1 MKRRDFIR
9 MGSFITISV
18 AALGV
23 TGCNSDNTD
32 PGVSRPM
39 PPLASAGGTWAFPQ
53 SIASGDPH
61 PDSMMLWTRV
71 TPSTLAVTG
80 TSDVS
85 VAVELRITK
94 VDNSSKLGSSTALTV
109 EVAPLVPL
117 PVVIVPAYGDFDGTI
132 RHKLTG
138 LTADTVY
145 YYQFK
150 AGATLSKVGRFK
162 TAPAVT
168 SSNNVKFAFMT
179 CQDWSSNHWA
189 AYSQILTDDGAGSV
203 PSLDFIVHL
212 GDYIYE
218 TDSASAAE
226 GLHSAVTLPN
236 GTVIPGAKPADPAPG
251 GKYASELADYRYLYK
266 LYRSDA
272 RIQAVH
278 ERFPMIAIWDDHE
291 FSDDSWQASE
301 TYTNANAS
309 QPQRRRNANQA
320 WFEFMPADIAF
331 SETDTSFNNIRI
343 YRDMQFGTVM
353 HLVMTDERLY
363 RADHVIAET
372 TVSNGAQLGR
382 INSRYLAPEGTF
394 KLLEGFKSTVFPD
407 PLQALTMLGATQ
419 RDWWKTTMSGSSA
432 AWKVWGNEVS
442 LMRMGLNGAN
452 ALGTVISLGSIPTIA
467 TNIGTTAPLFS
478 ALSGYNAYLPVA
490 AAAATVGAVFFGAT
504 SGAMGTAAA
513 GATAIAIDKAT
524 NGSTTVSTRIAAGMG
539 AGLTAAQAAPAV
551 YGFDAAFAA
560 GAGGTTAQAS
570 AGAQTIAFGFI
581 KPDIVSNKS
590 ASVPFQ
596 MIMAAS
602 DAAASLPVGTTA
614 AKVSPLLQ
622 KFLVNADQWD
632 GYGKERGA
640 LMQHLLDNNIDNVVA
655 ITGDIHAF
663 FAGEV
668 YNKFPSAIETV
679 SNSGAEL
686 TAVASTYPPVDP
698 AIKAAMVDLVTAGVS
713 STSFFSYLKAAV
725 DTLDP
730 TNALLGKL
738 VYVPVPVGAGAN
750 GLFPGSPAF
759 GFTTYLN
766 LLDYTLGKPAP
777 ATAAELAAQ
786 LNGQIKRGLAAAG
799 IPELYLAA
807 SAAGVQAGV
816 AASPTFTGG
825 ALPLAQQLGG
835 VGVAANPWLK
845 YVDTEAQGYAV
856 VTASTASI
864 VCDFK
869 KLNPLVGTTAPTNI
883 VVSTKTVTVNTG
895 VATVV

>member
-23 TGCNSDNTD
+23 TGCNSED
-32 PGVSRPM
+32 PQTTTLSRPM
-39 PPLASAGGTWAFPQ
+39 PPLASAGGTWIFPQ

-61 PDSMMLWTRV
+61 PDSIMLWTRV
-71 TPSTLAVTG
+71 TPSALPVTG
-80 TSDVS
+80 TSGVS
-85 VAVELRITK
+85 VAVELRITTA
-94 VDNSSKLGSSTALTV
+94 DNSGSLGSSTALTGV
-109 EVAPLVPL
+109 TL
-117 PVVIVPAYGDFDGTI
+117 PVVTVPAYGDFDGTI

-138 LTADTVY
+138 LTAGTVY

-189 AYSQILTDDGAGSV
+189 AYSQILTDDGVGSV

-226 GLHSAVTLPN
+226 ALHSAVTLPN
-236 GTVIPGAKPADPAPG
+236 GTTIPAPNALLPAPG

-291 FSDDSWQASE
+291 FSDDAWQASE
-301 TYTNANAS
+301 TYSNANAS

-353 HLVMTDERLY
+353 HLIMTDERLY

-419 RDWWKTTMSGSSA
+419 RDWWKTTMSSSPA

-467 TNIGTTAPLFS
+467 TNIGTTAPLFV
-478 ALSGYNAYLPVA
+478 AGLGGINAYLPVA

-504 SGAMGTAAA
+504 SGPAGIAVAA
-513 GATAIAIDKAT
+513 AIAIATDKAG
-524 NGSTTVSTRIAAGMG
+524 NPSSSISSRIAAGMG

-602 DAAASLPVGTTA
+602 DAGASLPAGTTA

-698 AIKAAMVDLVTAGVS
+698 SIKAAMVDLVTAGVS

-759 GFTTYLN
+759 SFTTYLN

-856 VTASTASI
+856 VTASASSI

-869 KLNPLVGTTAPTNI
+869 KLNPLVGTTAPANI